1 VRGAGAGLLRLGSPL
16 LLAFLELGHPRGTAA
31 DLAALIPIADWWLL
45 LHLLQLPLF
54 WLVAWSVADLLRG
67 TRCSFTTL
75 NRLALLV
82 FAASVTVLDALAGI
96 ATGLLAHTAAGWP
109 AEQQTLAAR
118 QLQALLSGPLIGTRW
133 SLLDLLVASS
143 WLVGLW
149 AAACALASARRSVVA
164 CGLLAASGLALWYGG
179 HATPFGPIAFGST
192 FVARLVDASAGPSWA
207 PVARRSRKA
216 SAQG

>member
-1 VRGAGAGLLRLGSPL
+1 MRRRGAGLLQLSPPL
-16 LLAFLELGHPRGTAA
+16 LLAVLELGHPHGTAA

-45 LHLLQLPLF
+45 LHLLQLPLL

-67 TRCSFTTL
+67 TAGPFTTL
-75 NRLALLV
+75 SRLALLV
-82 FAASVTVLDALAGI
+82 FAASATVLDALAGI

-109 AEQQTLAAR
+109 AEQQRVAAR
-118 QLQALLSGPLIGTRW
+118 QLEALLSGPLIGTRW
-133 SLLDLLVASS
+133 SLVDLLVATS

-149 AAACALASARRSVVA
+149 AAVGALASARRSAVVR
-164 CGLLAASGLALWYGG
+164 GLLAVSGLALWYGG
-179 HATPFGPIAFGST
+179 HAIPFGPIAFASV

-216 SAQG
+216 SLQG